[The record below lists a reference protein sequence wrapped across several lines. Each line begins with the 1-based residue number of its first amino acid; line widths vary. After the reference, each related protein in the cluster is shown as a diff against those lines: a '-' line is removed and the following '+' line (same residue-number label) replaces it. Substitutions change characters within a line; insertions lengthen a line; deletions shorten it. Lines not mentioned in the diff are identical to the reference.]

1 MSRYIVMDYTTC
13 TVRTFRLTGRR
24 FHDILQLH
32 NSPTTLPG
40 DFIETK
46 FISAQNTNATAG
58 GADIPHPRQAGFR
71 AGFGQRMSSHRE
83 Q

>member
-1 MSRYIVMDYTTC
+1 MDYTAN
-13 TVRTFRLTGRR
+13 TVRAFRLTGCC

-40 DFIETK
+40 EFIETK
-46 FISAQNTNATAG
+46 FISAQNTTAAAG
-58 GADIPHPRQAGFR
+58 GVDIPHPRQAGFR
-71 AGFGQRMSSHRE
+71 ASFGQRTSSQRE